1 MTPDRNYSHGLFE
14 GSVHGWWL
22 AILLTAI
29 ALVVYEDALPDLAR
43 ELIFASLPD
52 TEVSFKTWSWLQD
65 VTRIS
70 ELTDGLPLVLLSLP
84 GAWLV
89 DRFGPRRVARW
100 GVLVAVVGYL
110 TLIGAQ
116 PVNWVMYLSIAL
128 LIVGA
133 TVGFAWVPAA
143 TLNNWFQRR
152 KATAMAVPLFGFALW
167 RFAIDST
174 ANALVG
180 FLGWRLAVTV
190 VGASALAVVMPLTWQ
205 IHDRPEDH
213 RLYPD
218 GASPDPDTVLPD
230 YTWREAVRSRSFW
243 LLVAGDGCL
252 FSVGLASWMLARP
265 FAFFHY
271 DEVYPFDGYYPWGVI
286 FDVNTSRMVVS
297 TAAILACAVIGD
309 RVPVR
314 YVLAGLVLLL
324 AGALILLATETPG
337 SRFIFGVL
345 SGIAMGGGQAVR
357 ISARGTYFGRKSFA
371 TITASGLLCGLPFY
385 FATIATLFRLYDLNL
400 TNEGLTM
407 PAAAG
412 LVVCLFGALGYL
424 LAGTPQLA
432 PSQQLPAEG

>member
-1 MTPDRNYSHGLFE
+1 MTSDRNYSQGLF
-14 GSVHGWWL
+14 GDLFRGWWL
-22 AILLTAI
+22 AIFLTVI
-29 ALVVYEDALPDLAR
+29 ALLVYEDALPDLAR
-43 ELIFASLPD
+43 EFIFASLPD
-52 TEVSFKTWSWLQD
+52 TGVPFKTWDWLKY
-65 VTRIS
+65 VTEIG
-70 ELTDGLPLVLLSLP
+70 ELLDGLPLVLLSLP

-133 TVGFAWVPAA
+133 TVGFTWVPAA

-167 RFAIDST
+167 RVAIDPA
-174 ANALVG
+174 ANSLIG
-180 FLGWRLAVTV
+180 LLGWRLAVTV
-190 VGASALAVVMPLTWQ
+190 VGASALAVVMPLAWQ
-205 IHDRPEDH
+205 IRDRPEDH
-213 RLYPD
+213 GLYPD

-265 FAFFHY
+265 FPFFHY

-286 FDVNTSRMVVS
+286 FDVNTSRMVAS
-297 TAAILACAVIGD
+297 TAAVLACAVIGD

-314 YVLAGLVLLL
+314 YVLAGLALLL
-324 AGALILLATETPG
+324 AGSLILLATETPG

-345 SGIAMGGGQAVR
+345 SGIAMGGGQAIR
-357 ISARGTYFGRKSFA
+357 ISARGTYFGRKSFT
-371 TITASGLLCGLPFY
+371 TITATGLLCVLPFY
-385 FATIATLFRLYDLNL
+385 VATIATLFRLYDL
-400 TNEGLTM
+400 TREGLTM

>member
-1 MTPDRNYSHGLFE
+1 MNCGKPSQGLF
-14 GSVHGWWL
+14 GDLFRGWWL

-29 ALVVYEDALPDLAR
+29 ALLVYEDALPDLAR

-52 TEVSFKTWSWLQD
+52 TGVSFKTWDWLKD
-65 VTRIS
+65 VTNIS

-100 GVLVAVVGYL
+100 GVLVTVVGYL

-133 TVGFAWVPAA
+133 TVGFTWVPAA

-167 RFAIDST
+167 RVAIDPA
-174 ANALVG
+174 ANSLIG
-180 FLGWRLAVTV
+180 LLGWRLAVTV
-190 VGASALAVVMPLTWQ
+190 VGASALAVVMPLAWQ
-205 IHDRPEDH
+205 IGDRPED
-213 RLYPD
+213 RGLYPD
-218 GASPDPDTVLPD
+218 GASPNPDTVLPD

-243 LLVAGDGCL
+243 LLAAGDGCL
-252 FSVGLASWMLARP
+252 FSVGLTSWLLARP
-265 FAFFHY
+265 FPFFHF
-271 DEVYPFDGYYPWGVI
+271 DEVYPFGGYYPWGAL
-286 FDVNTSRMVVS
+286 FDVNTSRMVAS

-314 YVLAGLVLLL
+314 YVLAGLALLL
-324 AGALILLATETPG
+324 AGALILLATETSG

-371 TITASGLLCGLPFY
+371 TITATGLLCGLPFY
-385 FATIATLFRLYDLNL
+385 VATIATLFRLYDLDL
-400 TNEGLTM
+400 TQEGLTM